1 MKIKLI
7 RFKNFKGS
15 SGSQELTGVDFF
27 IGRNGSGKTTRLQ
40 AVALSMVGYIPGK
53 GKKAESVFRF
63 ATGDSMAAGLTM
75 ENGFSFDRTFEKTTK
90 VNKKQGTST
99 TSIGESVTVSP
110 GKGEKTDTQKKGRI
124 QEEIGSF
131 PVMLD
136 IDEFLTLS
144 DSKRRDFM
152 YSLSPITTSE
162 WTEEKI
168 AGYLLTELAPPELE
182 TNNKEL
188 FIVTVDAIKE
198 ALEQFPDGYAVSDG
212 LQAMIDW
219 TAIQL
224 SYWKGK
230 EKDSQGAVRQ
240 LSDLKNQQE
249 ATDRDIVAEKAEL
262 DDLNKKL
269 IEAEKKLSQ
278 HSERKELYNKKL
290 KKMQELQD
298 QLKAIQEQDADAEA
312 PPDYKALIEQANA
325 EIKMGPDITEAV
337 AEKGK
342 EITSHKTILDRFL
355 AEKNDMEVSRRVI
368 LANVQSL
375 REAYSQVENM
385 QGACVIHKD
394 VLCPKDFTGFDG
406 FIQAKEDEA
415 ADAVSKL
422 DEQIKILQSGIDK
435 GTEEI
440 KTIRTDI
447 EALKESVN
455 KAKEHNNRVAEKVN
469 ALTKSMN
476 DYENGMKRQADRK
489 ELLQNELKALQDE
502 PALELEDLALLERQ
516 IYGIRARIAELK
528 PSVETKE
535 TAKQNLITLQKS
547 LMDNR
552 VSDYKATAFADIAK
566 ALGPK
571 GIQGEMVKEILEP
584 LKEEIKANLV
594 LMGKD
599 DVTPYFETESDTG
612 QEIFQFGWFNEKKHQ
627 VNFDVLST
635 GEQLVF
641 LAALLTTIIDR
652 AQPKIKALIID
663 NVNHLDAVNFQ
674 LVLDGVAK
682 LKGKLDNII
691 LAGAVP
697 YDIYSDEWKVWDLS
711 PVIDTGYGIRE
722 ACESVDTVV
731 AANA

>member
-15 SGSQELTGVDFF
+15 SGSQELTGVDLFV
-27 IGRNGSGKTTRLQ
+27 GRNGAGKTTRLQ

-53 GKKAESVFRF
+53 GKKTESVFRF
-63 ATGDSMAAGLTM
+63 ATGDSMSAGLTM
-75 ENGFSFDRTFEKTTK
+75 ENGFSFDRTFDKTTK

-110 GKGEKTDTQKKGRI
+110 GKGEKTDTQKKARI

-162 WTEEKI
+162 WTERKI
-168 AGYLLTELAPPELE
+168 ADYLVRELAPDSLKI
-182 TNNKEL
+182 NNNEL
-188 FIVTVDAIKE
+188 FVVTIGAINE
-198 ALEQFPDGYAVSDG
+198 AMEQFPEGYAVSDG

-262 DDLNKKL
+262 EDLNKKL

-290 KKMQELQD
+290 AKMQELQN
-298 QLKAIQEQDADAEA
+298 QLKAIQEQDASVEA
-312 PPDYKALIEQANA
+312 SPDYKALIEQARA
-325 EIKMGPDITEAV
+325 EIKPVPDITEAV
-337 AEKGK
+337 AAKEAEIAVHETASEKLMDTKK
-342 EITSHKTILDRFL
+342 ELSIDRGVIQSNIKALKESYAKVEALNGLCVLHQDIT
-355 AEKNDMEVSRRVI
+355 
-368 LANVQSL
+368 
-375 REAYSQVENM
+375 
-385 QGACVIHKD
+385 
-394 VLCPKDFTGFDG
+394 CPKDFKGFDE
-406 FIQAKEDEA
+406 FIAHSEKEA
-415 ADAVSKL
+415 AEKIAKLDKGIKTAQSKL
-422 DEQIKILQSGIDK
+422 DTLKESIKVL
-435 GTEEI
+435 
-440 KTIRTDI
+440 RADI

-455 KAKEHNNRVAEKVN
+455 KAKENNNQVAEKVN
-469 ALTKSMN
+469 ALTKTMN
-476 DYENGMKRQADRK
+476 DYENGVKRLADRK
-489 ELLQNELKALQDE
+489 ESIQTDLKALQDE
-502 PALELEDLALLERQ
+502 PALVLEDLELLERQ
-516 IYGIRARIAELK
+516 IYGIRARVAELK
-528 PSVETKE
+528 PSVEEKE

-584 LKEEIKANLV
+584 LKEEIRANLV

-599 DVTPYFETESDTG
+599 NVAPYFETESDTG

-635 GEQLVF
+635 GEQLMF

-682 LKGKLDNII
+682 LKGKLDNIV

-697 YDIYSDEWKVWDLS
+697 YEITSDEWAVWDLS
-711 PVIDTGYGIRE
+711 PVDVKIEDER
-722 ACESVDTVV
+722 VKFVV
-731 AANA
+731 

>member
-15 SGSQELTGVDFF
+15 TGSQELTGVDLFV
-27 IGRNGSGKTTRLQ
+27 GRNGAGKTTRLQ

-63 ATGDSMAAGLTM
+63 ATGDGMSAGLTM

-162 WTEEKI
+162 WTERKI
-168 AGYLLTELAPPELE
+168 ADYLVRELAPDSLKI
-182 TNNKEL
+182 NNNEL
-188 FIVTVDAIKE
+188 FVVTVGAINE
-198 ALEQFPDGYAVSDG
+198 AMEQFPEGYAVSDG

-262 DDLNKKL
+262 EDLNKTL

-278 HSERKELYNKKL
+278 HGERKELYNKKL
-290 KKMQELQD
+290 AKMKELQD
-298 QLKAIQEQDADAEA
+298 QLKAIQEQDADTEA

-325 EIKMGPDITEAV
+325 EIKPVPDVKEAV
-337 AEKGK
+337 AAKEA
-342 EITSHKTILDRFL
+342 EITVHETASEKLMDTKKELSVDRGVIQSNIKALKESYAKVEELNGLCVLHQDITCPKSFEGFDEFIAHSEKEA
-355 AEKNDMEVSRRVI
+355 AEKIAKLDKGI
-368 LANVQSL
+368 KTA
-375 REAYSQVENM
+375 
-385 QGACVIHKD
+385 
-394 VLCPKDFTGFDG
+394 
-406 FIQAKEDEA
+406 QAK
-415 ADAVSKL
+415 L
-422 DEQIKILQSGIDK
+422 DTLKESIKVL
-435 GTEEI
+435 
-440 KTIRTDI
+440 RADI

-455 KAKEHNNRVAEKVN
+455 KAKEHNNQVAEKVN

-516 IYGIRARIAELK
+516 IYGIRARVAELK
-528 PSVETKE
+528 PSVEEKE

-584 LKEEIKANLV
+584 LKEEIRANLV

-612 QEIFQFGWFNEKKHQ
+612 QEIFQFGWLNEKKHQ

-635 GEQLVF
+635 GEQLMF

-697 YDIYSDEWKVWDLS
+697 YEITSDEWAVWDLS
-711 PVIDTGYGIRE
+711 PVAVEVGEEI
-722 ACESVDTVV
+722 A
-731 AANA
+731 